1 MFEGF
6 VVGKDRVH
14 IPILQFADDALL
26 FCKYDEEMMENLKK
40 TLLVFEW
47 CSGQKI
53 NWEKSAICGLNIEDS
68 KVISTANILN
78 CKVESLP
85 FIYLSLP
92 LGGYPKSAR
101 LWQPILDKVHGKL
114 DKWRRCNLCRG
125 GRITLCKSVLSSLP
139 TYYMSVF
146 LMPESA
152 LKLFGKNH
160 RKFFG
165 EGNKGGMLNHLVK
178 WDAVI
183 KSYKDGGLSLG
194 KLKHKNTALLSK
206 WG

>member
-1 MFEGF
+1 M
-6 VVGKDRVH
+6 VSD
-14 IPILQFADDALL
+14 
-26 FCKYDEEMMENLKK
+26 
-40 TLLVFEW
+40 
-47 CSGQKI
+47 QKI

-114 DKWRRCNLCRG
+114 DKWRRYNLSKG
-125 GRITLCKSVLSSLP
+125 GRITLCKSVLSNLP
-139 TYYMSVF
+139 TYYMFVF
-146 LMPESA
+146 LMQESS
-152 LKLFGKNH
+152 LSSLERIVRKLFW
-160 RKFFG
+160 
-165 EGNKGGMLNHLVK
+165 EGNKGGKLNHLVK

-194 KLKHKNTALLSK
+194 KLKHKNLALLSK
-206 WG
+206 WGWRFSKEQNSLWCQGTRNINRSSTFN